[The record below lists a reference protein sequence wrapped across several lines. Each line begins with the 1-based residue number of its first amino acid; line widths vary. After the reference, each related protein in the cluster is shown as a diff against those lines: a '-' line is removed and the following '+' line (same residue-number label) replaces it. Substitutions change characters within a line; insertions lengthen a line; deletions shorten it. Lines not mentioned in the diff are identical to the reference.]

1 MASNP
6 HKAYDSFQSLPS
18 TISVDVSRSRVCSV
32 HLIVAYF
39 TSIQQLL
46 ILKALL
52 YQLQLQVGLNLLSLK
67 FRKKISLI
75 TTKTVEI
82 CRSVTCLT
90 KIVIEI
96 LPPC

>member
-1 MASNP
+1 MLLEELSLFAFLASSNKMASNP

-32 HLIVAYF
+32 HLILACF
-39 TSIQQLL
+39 ISIQQHL

-67 FRKKISLI
+67 FRKKN
-75 TTKTVEI
+75 
-82 CRSVTCLT
+82 
-90 KIVIEI
+90 
-96 LPPC
+96 

>member
-1 MASNP
+1 MLLEELSLFAFLASSNKMASNP

-18 TISVDVSRSRVCSV
+18 TISVDVSRSRS
-32 HLIVAYF
+32 HLILACF

-82 CRSVTCLT
+82 C
-90 KIVIEI
+90 
-96 LPPC
+96 